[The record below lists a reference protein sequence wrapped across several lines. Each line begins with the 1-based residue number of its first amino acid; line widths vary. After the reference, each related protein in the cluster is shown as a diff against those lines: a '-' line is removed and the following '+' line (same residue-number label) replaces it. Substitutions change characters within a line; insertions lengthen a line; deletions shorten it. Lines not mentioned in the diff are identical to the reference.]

1 MKLRTKKYQFYI
13 KIAIMG
19 VLLTS
24 ISGSSIAVKSE
35 PKTIESTENEN
46 LRKLAVKGD
55 LEGQKKLAYEYFMGK
70 NRQRNYKLAVYWFRK
85 AAKQGDAFAKF
96 NLAVCLTKGYG
107 IAENKY
113 AAFLLC
119 NEAAKELP
127 EAMLML
133 AKFYITGVI
142 PPNPK
147 KQQTIYPDKDKATIR
162 LKELVE
168 KYNYKEAIYELAKL
182 LLSKK
187 DGNDDEKKYAVKLL
201 NDAIKNKDS
210 YAMNLLADC
219 YYSGNGVPQSFEKM
233 FYWLKQASLLDNN
246 QAIARLGYCY
256 WHGYGTKPNRKL
268 AFKLFKHAANANVPM
283 AMNQMGD
290 LYASGQFVE
299 ENLTTAIEWYK
310 KAAENDNIQAMFT
323 LATYYVKG
331 IYFKR
336 DLQKASR
343 LFHKAALL
351 NHSRAQYEFALML
364 LAGASVKTNFDL
376 AFYWFQ
382 KSALNDYAPAQRELA
397 NCYIEG
403 IGTLKDETKAI
414 LWLKEAAKNGDKK
427 AQQIYKELRQ

>member
-1 MKLRTKKYQFYI
+1 MAIIGMLLTIIPYSSVAAESDTKKIQ
-13 KIAIMG
+13 K
-19 VLLTS
+19 
-24 ISGSSIAVKSE
+24 
-35 PKTIESTENEN
+35 TENKN
-46 LRKLAVKGD
+46 LRKLAVDGN
-55 LEGQKKLAYEYFMGK
+55 LESQKKLAFEYFMGK

-85 AAKQGDAFAKF
+85 AAKQGDAFAQF

-107 IAENKY
+107 VEKNRY

-127 EAMLML
+127 EAMFML

-142 PPNPK
+142 SPEPR
-147 KQQTIYPDKDKATIR
+147 KQKTIYPNKDKATSI

-168 KYNYKEAIYELAKL
+168 KYNYKEATYELAKIL
-182 LLSKK
+182 LIKK
-187 DGNDDEKKYAVKLL
+187 GDNEKEKQYAIKLL
-201 NDAIKNKDS
+201 NDAIKKKDS

-219 YYSGNGVPQSFEKM
+219 YYSGNGVQQSFKKM

-310 KAAENDNIQAMFT
+310 KAAENSNIQAMFT
-323 LATYYVKG
+323 LGTYYVKG

-343 LFHKAALL
+343 LFHKASLL

-364 LAGASVKTNFDL
+364 LAGAGVKTNFNL

-403 IGTLKDETKAI
+403 IGTIKDETKAI
-414 LWLKEAAKNGDKK
+414 LWLKEAAKNGDRK
-427 AQQIYKELRQ
+427 AKQIYKQLKK